1 MTSSE
6 ELFEKPVAGVKV
18 VLKDTKIEVVGN
30 KQTLLNS
37 ERLDL

>member
-6 ELFEKPVAGVKV
+6 ALYEKPVAGVRV
-18 VLKDTKIEVVGN
+18 ILKDTKIEVVGN
-30 KQTLLNS
+30 KQTLLNW